1 MRTVRH
7 NSTNMLPVDTYSIV
21 AIDKKSGEMGVA
33 VQSHWFSVGS
43 VVTWAEAG
51 VGIVATQ
58 ASVEISYGPL
68 GLALMKGGKTPQ
80 QALKSLLATDPRPD
94 VRQVAMLDARGRV
107 AVHTGRRCMPEAGHE
122 SGRGFSV
129 QANIMRNRRV
139 WGAMARSFRKSKGAL
154 AERLMLAL
162 ESAEQAGGDLRGRQS
177 AAILVVRVSG
187 SSSPWH
193 DRVVDLRVEDHPQPL
208 AEMRRLLRIHQAFTH
223 ANNGDLLM
231 EKGENKRAL
240 EEYRKSSEL
249 SPENPELKFW
259 QAVTLINHGELAQG
273 KTLLKS
279 VFKAN
284 DDLRTLVG
292 RLPEVGL
299 LETDRET
306 LQQLLKL

>member
-1 MRTVRH
+1 MPKR
-7 NSTNMLPVDTYSIV
+7 PVDTYSIV
-21 AIDKKSGEMGVA
+21 AIDKRSGEMGVA

-80 QALKSLLATDPRPD
+80 QALKSLLATDPRPE
-94 VRQVAMLDARGRV
+94 VRQVAMLDVRGRV
-107 AVHTGRRCMPEAGHE
+107 ATHTGKKCLAEAGHAA
-122 SGRGFSV
+122 GRGFSC
-129 QANIMRNRRV
+129 QANIMRSKRV
-139 WGAMARSFRKSKGAL
+139 WKAMANSFRKSKGEL

-162 ESAEQAGGDLRGRQS
+162 ESAEKAGGDLRGKQS
-177 AAILVVRVSG
+177 AAILVVKVNG
-187 SSSPWH
+187 SSMPWH

-208 AEMRRLLRIHQAFTH
+208 VEMRRLLRIHEAFTH

-231 EKGENKRAL
+231 EKGENKKAL

-273 KTLLKS
+273 KILLKS
-279 VFKAN
+279 VFRAN
-284 DDLRTLVG
+284 GDL
-292 RLPEVGL
+292 
-299 LETDRET
+299 
-306 LQQLLKL
+306 